1 MPYLP
6 VITVAFEGGYY
17 SLGRKA
23 DAPIRI
29 YPDRWIED
37 DIAAKFIGRVRR
49 ERLSRKDFRQAVRAA
64 KDNRKKGRA

>member
-6 VITVAFEGGYY
+6 IITVAREGDYY

-23 DAPIRI
+23 GAPIRI

-37 DIAAKFIGRVRR
+37 DVAATFTGRVRR
-49 ERLSRKDFRQAVRAA
+49 ERLSRREFRQVVRAA
-64 KDNRKKGRA
+64 KRNRKEGRA